1 MPDIASLGVEAK
13 ASGVDQTAKALDRLT
28 GAAKR
33 AEAATESIG
42 PVSSKAGAMASQA
55 ANAHAT
61 ALNAEAAAATRAS
74 GAMKAHATAVSASG
88 RQLVGA
94 NHNVANLAAQ
104 FQDIGVSAAMSMNP
118 LQIALQQG
126 TQIGAV
132 LGPMGAAGAV
142 KNLGSAFLSIISPVS
157 LATIGLVAAVAAG
170 LQMVNW
176 TKLGAAA
183 LVGLADS
190 LQVIAPYAIG
200 AAAALA
206 LLYAPAII
214 GGIVQVIALLGR
226 VAVAAVIAAGAMAA
240 ANPGLAFILGITLAV
255 AAANIFRDE
264 LKQIFGFDIVKSAKD
279 GVNAIIATFVGA
291 YQGIKATWK
300 QLPAAIGDI
309 VYQTVNAT
317 IKGVESM
324 INSVVKL
331 MNTYIGGLYNSVGG
345 LASKLGVDIGSFK
358 DIGQVSFGGVDN
370 PYAGAADSV
379 NAGIADAMKS
389 AQGTDYVGNFGS
401 AIAKGASAASAK
413 LKEMAK
419 DLLSVDDKSK
429 KKKGGKTE
437 AEKYADIVK
446 GAERRIASLKA
457 EQAAIGLTEEA
468 SAKLRYEQDLF
479 NQAQQK
485 GITLTAAQK
494 VELSGLAGKM
504 ASIEA
509 ATKKAKEALD
519 FAKDATGGFLSDLRS
534 GLQSGEGFFKS
545 FGNAAV
551 NVLDKI
557 VDKLQDD
564 LVNALFSVNK
574 AGGSLGGIGGGI
586 LGIFT
591 KIFGGGASSAA
602 SDPWAGLRMAN
613 GGAYVGGVQRFAN
626 GGTFTNSVV
635 SSPTKFRFAKGT
647 GMMGEAGPE
656 AIMPL
661 KRDRSGRLGVASNG
675 GANTKAPMPLD
686 IRVSVDDDGKLAVI
700 ARQAG
705 SEAGAQQAD
714 ARVKTFSKR
723 ELPDRINEIKM
734 APRKRG

>member
-1 MPDIASLGVEAK
+1 MPDIAQLGIEAK
-13 ASGVDQTAKALDRLT
+13 ATGVEQAAKAMDRLT
-28 GAAKR
+28 GAAMR
-33 AEAATESIG
+33 VEAATSAIG
-42 PVSSKAGAMASQA
+42 PTSSKAGAMAAQA
-55 ANAHAT
+55 ANTHAT
-61 ALNAEAAAATRAS
+61 ALNAEAVAATRAA
-74 GAMKAHATAVSASG
+74 GAMNLHAKAANQNTRG
-88 RQLVGA
+88 VGA
-94 NHNVANLAAQ
+94 ATHNVANLAAQ

-142 KNLGSAFLSIISPVS
+142 KSLGSAFLSILSPVS
-157 LATIGLVAAVAAG
+157 LVTIGLVAAVAAG
-170 LQMVNW
+170 LQLVSW
-176 TKLGAAA
+176 AKLGASA
-183 LVGLADS
+183 LIGVADS
-190 LQVIAPYAIG
+190 LQMIAPYAIG

-206 LLYAPAII
+206 LLYAPGII

-264 LKQIFGFDIVKSAKD
+264 LKQIFGFDIVKVAKD
-279 GVNAIIATFVGA
+279 GTNGLIGTFVGA

-358 DIGQVSFGGVDN
+358 DIGQVSFDGVDN

-437 AEKYADIVK
+437 AEKYDHIVK

-457 EQAAIGLTEEA
+457 EQAAVGLTEEA
-468 SAKLRYEQDLF
+468 SAKLRYETDLL

-494 VELSGLAGKM
+494 VELSGLAGEM

-574 AGGSLGGIGGGI
+574 AGGSGGIGGTIMGFVNKLFGI
-586 LGIFT
+586 
-591 KIFGGGASSAA
+591 GGGSSFQVT
-602 SDPWAGLRMAN
+602 PGAGLFAN
-613 GGAYVGGVQRFAN
+613 GGAFSGGVQRFAN
-626 GGTFTNSVV
+626 GGAFTNSVV

-661 KRDRSGRLGVASNG
+661 KRDSSGRLGVASNG
-675 GANTKAPMPLD
+675 GANNNAPMPLD

-705 SEAGAQQAD
+705 SEAGAEQAD

-734 APRKRG
+734 APRKR

>member
-33 AEAATESIG
+33 AEAATEAIG
-42 PVSSKAGAMASQA
+42 PVSSRAGAMASQA

-61 ALNAEAAAATRAS
+61 ALNAEAAAAARAS

-132 LGPMGAAGAV
+132 LGPMGAAGAL

-170 LQMVNW
+170 LQLVNW
-176 TKLGAAA
+176 TKLGAA

-226 VAVAAVIAAGAMAA
+226 VTVAAVIAAGAMAA
-240 ANPGLAFILGITLAV
+240 ANPSLAFILGITAAV

-264 LKQIFGFDIVKSAKD
+264 LTKVFGVDIVKAAKD
-279 GVNAIIATFVGA
+279 GVNVIIGTFVGA

-324 INSVVKL
+324 INSVVGL
-331 MNTYIGGLYNSVGG
+331 MNTYIGSLYNSAGG
-345 LASKLGVDIGSFK
+345 LASKFGVDIGSFK
-358 DIGQVSFGGVDN
+358 DIGQISFGGVDN
-370 PYAGAADSV
+370 PYAGAANSV
-379 NAGIADAMKS
+379 NAGISDAMKS
-389 AQGTDYVGNFGS
+389 AQGTDYVGNFGT
-401 AIAKGASAASAK
+401 AIANGASMASDK
-413 LKEMAK
+413 LKE
-419 DLLSVDDKSK
+419 LSKSLTEVDEKEK
-429 KKKGGKTE
+429 KGKKGGKSGGKTD
-437 AEKYADIVK
+437 AEKYSDIVA

-457 EQAAIGLTEEA
+457 EQAAVGLTEEA
-468 SAKLRYEQDLF
+468 AAKLRYEQDLL

-485 GITLTAAQK
+485 GITLAAAQK
-494 VELSGLAGKM
+494 NELSGLAATM
-504 ASIEA
+504 ASTEA
-509 ATKKAKEALD
+509 ATKKAQESLD
-519 FAKDATGGFLSDLRS
+519 FAKDATNGFLSDIRS
-534 GLQSGEGFFKS
+534 GLANGEGFWKS
-545 FGNAAV
+545 FGNAAM
-551 NVLDKI
+551 NVIDKI
-557 VDKLQDD
+557 TDKIQNELVD
-564 LVNALFSVNK
+564 ALFSASG
-574 AGGSLGGIGGGI
+574 AGGGGGFNLLSLFGLGGG
-586 LGIFT
+586 
-591 KIFGGGASSAA
+591 SAF
-602 SDPWAGLRMAN
+602 SVTPGAGLFASGGYTGNGAANQAAGIVHGGEFVFSKKATARLGVGNLEAMHNRAKGYAN
-613 GGAYVGGVQRFAN
+613 GGFVAGNSNAPISSAGNSNQTQGVHVTVG
-626 GGTFTNSVV
+626 
-635 SSPTKFRFAKGT
+635 
-647 GMMGEAGPE
+647 
-656 AIMPL
+656 
-661 KRDRSGRLGVASNG
+661 
-675 GANTKAPMPLD
+675 
-686 IRVSVDDDGKLAVI
+686 VSVDKNGNLQAYVQDVSQKAAGATVEHYDRHILPGSI
-700 ARQAG
+700 ARVQ
-705 SEAGAQQAD
+705 D
-714 ARVKTFSKR
+714 DPRRV
-723 ELPDRINEIKM
+723 
-734 APRKRG
+734 G

>member
-33 AEAATESIG
+33 AEAATEAIG
-42 PVSSKAGAMASQA
+42 PVSSRAGAMASQA

-132 LGPMGAAGAV
+132 LGPMGAAGAL

-157 LATIGLVAAVAAG
+157 LVTIGLVAAVAAG
-170 LQMVNW
+170 LQLVSW
-176 TKLGAAA
+176 AKLGASA
-183 LVGLADS
+183 LIGVADS
-190 LQVIAPYAIG
+190 LQMIAPYAIG

-264 LKQIFGFDIVKSAKD
+264 LAQIFGFDIVKSAKD
-279 GVNAIIATFVGA
+279 GVNALIATFVGA

-300 QLPAAIGDI
+300 QLPSAIGDI

-331 MNTYIGGLYNSVGG
+331 MNTYIGGLYNSIGG
-345 LASKLGVDIGSFK
+345 LASKLGIDIGSFK

-370 PYAGAADSV
+370 PYAGAANSV
-379 NAGIADAMKS
+379 DAGIADAIKS
-389 AQGTDYVGNFGS
+389 AQGTDYVGNFG
-401 AIAKGASAASAK
+401 ADIAKGASAASAK
-413 LKEMAK
+413 LKELAA
-419 DLLSVDDKSK
+419 DLLKVKDK
-429 KKKGGKTE
+429 KKKSHGKTDE
-437 AEKYADIVK
+437 EKYEDIVK
-446 GAERRIASLKA
+446 GANRRIASLKA

-468 SAKLRYEQDLF
+468 SAKLRYETDLL

-494 VELSGLAGKM
+494 TELSGLAGEM

-509 ATKKAKEALD
+509 ATKKAKEVFDL
-519 FAKDATGGFLSDLRS
+519 AKDATGGFLSDLRS

-574 AGGSLGGIGGGI
+574 AGGSLGGVGGGI

-613 GGAYVGGVQRFAN
+613 GGAFVGGVQRFAN
-626 GGTFTNSVV
+626 GGAFTNSVV

-661 KRDRSGRLGVASNG
+661 KRDSSGRLGVASNG
-675 GANTKAPMPLD
+675 GANSNAPMPLD

-723 ELPDRINEIKM
+723 ELPDRLNEIKM
-734 APRKRG
+734 APRKR

>member
-1 MPDIASLGVEAK
+1 MPDIASLGVEAR
-13 ASGVDQTAKALDRLT
+13 ATGVDQTAKALDRLT

-33 AEAATESIG
+33 VETATAAIG
-42 PVSSKAGAMASQA
+42 PTSSKAGAMASQA
-55 ANAHAT
+55 ANAHVT
-61 ALNAEAAAATRAS
+61 ALNAEAAAATRAA
-74 GAMKAHATAVSASG
+74 GAMNLHARAANQNTRGTGAAAAN
-88 RQLVGA
+88 VG
-94 NHNVANLAAQ
+94 NLAAQ

-126 TQIGAV
+126 TQISAV
-132 LGPMGAAGAV
+132 LGPMGAAGAL
-142 KNLGSAFLSIISPVS
+142 KSLGNAFLSIISPVS
-157 LATIGLVAAVAAG
+157 LVTIGLVAAVAAG
-170 LQMVNW
+170 LQVVNW
-176 TKLGAAA
+176 AKLGAAA

-190 LQVIAPYAIG
+190 LQVVAPYAIG

-240 ANPGLAFILGITLAV
+240 ANPGLAFILGITAAV
-255 AAANIFRDE
+255 AAANLFRNE
-264 LKQIFGFDIVKSAKD
+264 LAQIFGFDIIKSAKD

-331 MNTYIGGLYNSVGG
+331 MNTYIGGLYNSIGG
-345 LASKLGVDIGSFK
+345 LASKLGVDIGSFQ
-358 DIGQVSFGGVDN
+358 DIGQISFGGVDN
-370 PYAGAADSV
+370 PYAGAANSV
-379 NAGIADAMKS
+379 DAGIADAIKS

-419 DLLSVDDKSK
+419 DLLSVDEKSK

-437 AEKYADIVK
+437 EEKYEDIVK

-457 EQAAIGLTEEA
+457 EQAAVGLTEEA
-468 SAKLRYEQDLF
+468 AAKLRYEQDLL
-479 NQAQQK
+479 NQAQRA

-494 VELSGLAGKM
+494 TELSGLAATM
-504 ASIEA
+504 ASTEA
-509 ATKKAKEALD
+509 ATKKAQEALD

-534 GLQSGEGFFKS
+534 GLQNGEGFFKS
-545 FGNAAV
+545 FGNAAI
-551 NVLDKI
+551 NVIDKV

-574 AGGSLGGIGGGI
+574 AGSGGGGGF
-586 LGIFT
+586 LSSLFGGL
-591 KIFGGGASSAA
+591 FGGGFKVT
-602 SDPWAGLRMAN
+602 PGAGLFASGGYTGNGAAN
-613 GGAYVGGVQRFAN
+613 QAAGIVHGGEYVFSKKATNRIGVGNLEAMHNR
-626 GGTFTNSVV
+626 
-635 SSPTKFRFAKGT
+635 AKGYAS
-647 GMMGEAGPE
+647 GGHVAP
-656 AIMPL
+656 AMP
-661 KRDRSGRLGVASNG
+661 S
-675 GANTKAPMPLD
+675 ANQNNQQSSQSRIPID
-686 IRVSVDDDGKLAVI
+686 INVSVDDDGKLVVI
-700 ARQAG
+700 ARQVG

-714 ARVKTFSKR
+714 VRVKTFSKR
-723 ELPDRINEIKM
+723 ELPDRLNEIKM
-734 APRKRG
+734 APRKR

>member
-1 MPDIASLGVEAK
+1 MPDIAQLGIEAK
-13 ASGVDQTAKALDRLT
+13 HAGVDQSAKALDRLT

-33 AEAATESIG
+33 AEAATEALG

-74 GAMKAHATAVSASG
+74 GALRAHAAAANTNIRS
-88 RQLVGA
+88 LGA
-94 NHNVANLAAQ
+94 ANSNVANLAAQ

-142 KNLGSAFLSIISPVS
+142 KSLGSAFLSIISPVS
-157 LATIGLVAAVAAG
+157 LVTIGLVAAVAAG
-170 LQMVNW
+170 LQLVNW
-176 TKLGAAA
+176 AKLGAAA
-183 LVGLADS
+183 LIGVADS

-226 VAVAAVIAAGAMAA
+226 MAVAATIAAAAMIA
-240 ANPGLAFILGITLAV
+240 ANSGLAFILGITAAV
-255 AAANIFRDE
+255 AATNVFGDE
-264 LKQIFGFDIVKSAKD
+264 LTKIFGFDIVKSAKD
-279 GVNAIIATFVGA
+279 GTNALIATFVGA

-331 MNTYIGGLYNSVGG
+331 MNTYIGGLYNSIGG
-345 LASKLGVDIGSFK
+345 LASKLGVDIGTFT
-358 DIGQVSFGGVDN
+358 DVGQVSFGGVDN
-370 PYAGAADSV
+370 PYAGAANSV
-379 NAGIADAMKS
+379 DAGIADAIRS

-401 AIAKGASAASAK
+401 AIANGASAASAK

-437 AEKYADIVK
+437 AEKYDDIVK

-457 EQAAIGLTEEA
+457 EHAAIGLTEEA
-468 SAKLRYEQDLF
+468 AAKLRYETDLL

-494 VELSGLAGKM
+494 TELSGLAGGM

-534 GLQSGEGFFKS
+534 GLQNGEGFFKS
-545 FGNAAV
+545 FGNAAM
-551 NVLDKI
+551 NVIDKI

-574 AGGSLGGIGGGI
+574 AGGSAGGLGDGI
-586 LGIFT
+586 LGFFSS
-591 KIFGGGASSAA
+591 IFGGGSSGG

-613 GGAYVGGVQRFAN
+613 GGAFAGGVQRFAQ
-626 GGTFTNSVV
+626 GGTFTNSIV

-661 KRDRSGRLGVASNG
+661 KRDSSGRLGVASSG
-675 GANTKAPMPLD
+675 GANASAPMPLD

-714 ARVKTFSKR
+714 KRVKTFSKR
-723 ELPDRINEIKM
+723 ELPDRMNEIKM
-734 APRKRG
+734 NPRKRG

>member
-33 AEAATESIG
+33 AEAATGAIG
-42 PVSSKAGAMASQA
+42 PVSSRAGAMASQA

-61 ALNAEAAAATRAS
+61 ALNAEAAAAARAS

-132 LGPMGAAGAV
+132 LGPMGAAGAL

-170 LQMVNW
+170 LQLVNW

-240 ANPGLAFILGITLAV
+240 ANPGLAFILGITAAV

-264 LKQIFGFDIVKSAKD
+264 LAHIFGFDIVESAKD
-279 GVNAIIATFVGA
+279 GVNALIATFVGA

-300 QLPAAIGDI
+300 QLPSAIGDI

-324 INSVVKL
+324 INGVIKL
-331 MNTYIGGLYNSVGG
+331 MNDYIGGAYNSISGF
-345 LASKLGVDIGSFK
+345 ASKVGVDIGKFTGIDEVK
-358 DIGQVSFGGVDN
+358 FGGVDN
-370 PYAGAADSV
+370 PYSGAANSV
-379 NAGIADAMKS
+379 DAGIADAIKS

-437 AEKYADIVK
+437 AEKYDDIVK

-468 SAKLRYEQDLF
+468 AAKLRYETDLL

-485 GITLTAAQK
+485 GITLTASQK
-494 VELSGLAGKM
+494 VELSGLAGEM

-545 FGNAAV
+545 FGNAAM
-551 NVLDKI
+551 NVIDKV

-586 LGIFT
+586 MSIFS
-591 KIFGGGASSAA
+591 KIFGGGASAA

-613 GGAYVGGVQRFAN
+613 GGAFVGGVQRFAN
-626 GGTFTNSVV
+626 GGAFTNSVV

-661 KRDRSGRLGVASNG
+661 QRDSSGRLGVSSNG
-675 GANTKAPMPLD
+675 GANNNAPMPLD

-700 ARQAG
+700 AKQAG

-714 ARVKTFSKR
+714 ARVRTFSKR
-723 ELPDRINEIKM
+723 ELPDRLNEIKM